1 MNLTQKKCTPCEGNT
16 PKLTEKQSKEF
27 LKQTPG
33 WILKNNKIEK
43 TFKFKDF
50 KENIEFVNKIAEIAE
65 KEQHHPDLEISY
77 SKLKIT
83 LSTHAI
89 KGLSEND
96 FILATKINKL

>member
-43 TFKFKDF
+43 TF
-50 KENIEFVNKIAEIAE
+50 
-65 KEQHHPDLEISY
+65 
-77 SKLKIT
+77 
-83 LSTHAI
+83 
-89 KGLSEND
+89 
-96 FILATKINKL
+96 